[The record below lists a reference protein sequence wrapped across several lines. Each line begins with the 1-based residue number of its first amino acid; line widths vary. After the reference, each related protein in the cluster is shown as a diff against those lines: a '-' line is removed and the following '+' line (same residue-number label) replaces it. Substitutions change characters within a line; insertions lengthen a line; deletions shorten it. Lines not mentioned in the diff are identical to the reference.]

1 MKNIAVIG
9 LFQKTL
15 SEEKQKAFKPAT
27 GPIGVLRP
35 LKYVPENSME
45 CLSVSECI
53 SKCWTTLKTEG
64 VGPRP
69 SNSGEL
75 KQIQWRQKRP

>member
-15 SEEKQKAFKPAT
+15 SEERQKAFKPAT

-35 LKYVPENSME
+35 LKYVPENCMKR
-45 CLSVSECI
+45 LSVSECI
-53 SKCWTTLKTEG
+53 SKCWTTLKTEV
-64 VGPRP
+64 VGGP
-69 SNSGEL
+69 SNSREL
-75 KQIQWRQKRP
+75 KQIQW